1 MFKSFRGVLTL
12 VLMLVSCNAFAD
24 QLLDKI
30 KGTINTATITRG
42 KFIQNRILTG
52 VSKKLTS
59 EGYFLV
65 DKNRGILWVTEKPI
79 YQALSVAVTGIV
91 IRNKSNTLMNLNSQ
105 NAPSV
110 RYTNELMRAIFSGD
124 MSSIDKIFNYSGEIS
139 SKGWKL
145 DLIPKN
151 TSSTI
156 FKKVSISGDAVINHI
171 TFTTVEGDI
180 TDIAFSDVTPV
191 TALTQDETLQLQ

>member
-1 MFKSFRGVLTL
+1 M
-12 VLMLVSCNAFAD
+12 
-24 QLLDKI
+24 
-30 KGTINTATITRG
+30 
-42 KFIQNRILTG
+42 
-52 VSKKLTS
+52 
-59 EGYFLV
+59 
-65 DKNRGILWVTEKPI
+65 WVTEKPI
-79 YQALSVAVTGIV
+79 YQALSVADTGIV